1 MTCRCTVRCLRTP
14 SREGAEVARYR
25 TLMSTRLVVWTP
37 PGSKIVAEPG
47 VRNMYGC
54 LPCPRCGSGYRYAT
68 LDSYIVCDECG
79 KLQRAEF
86 A

>member
-1 MTCRCTVRCLRTP
+1 M
-14 SREGAEVARYR
+14 
-25 TLMSTRLVVWTP
+25 WTP
-37 PGSKIVAEPG
+37 PDSKIVAEPG

-68 LDSYIVCDECG
+68 LDSYIHCDECG